1 MVKIKEADGFM
12 KIAVVG
18 AGLAGLSATWHALQ
32 KGYQVTL
39 FDALGIGAGASGV
52 STGLLYPCPGREAEH
67 SWRSLEGMEAT
78 RQLLHVAEEA
88 YGSPVASYTGIFRP
102 AESEDQRRDFQK
114 NQCKEAIWTKVDVPG
129 LAVNVGLWIESGI
142 TVFSRLYLQGLWIAC
157 QKKGAVFKKEHFNN
171 QEGFDKVIFAT
182 GAGTLAL
189 EACKK
194 MAFRTAIGQSLVCEW
209 KRKLPFSIASYGY
222 ISVTENPELCQIGST
237 YEHTAEPDPKK
248 ALQLI
253 DKVAAFYPE
262 AREFKILDIR
272 AGKRIAAKY
281 GHQPI
286 VLEIEPNHFLFT
298 GLGSRGM
305 LYHALFGCELLKLL

>member
-1 MVKIKEADGFM
+1 M

-18 AGLAGLSATWHALQ
+18 AGLAGLSATWHALE

-39 FDALGIGAGASGV
+39 FDAASIGAGASGV
-52 STGLLYPCPGREAEH
+52 STGLLYPCPGRVAEH

-78 RQLLHVAEEA
+78 RQLLQVAEEA

-114 NQCKEAIWTKVDVPG
+114 NQCKEAVWTQVDVPG
-129 LAVNVGLWIESGI
+129 LIVNEGLWIESGI
-142 TVFSRLYLQGLWIAC
+142 TVFSRLYLQGLWLAC
-157 QKKGAVFKKEHFNN
+157 EKKGAVFINEHFSHD
-171 QEGFDKVIFAT
+171 GFDKVIFAT
-182 GAGTLAL
+182 GSGTSAL
-189 EACKK
+189 DACKK
-194 MAFRTAIGQSLVCEW
+194 MAFRTAVGQSLVCQW
-209 KRKLPFSIASYGY
+209 NRALPFSIASYGY
-222 ISVTENPELCQIGST
+222 ISVTENPALCQVGST

-248 ALQLI
+248 AMQLL

-262 AREFKILDIR
+262 AREFKILEIR
-272 AGKRIAAKY
+272 AGKRIAAKE

-305 LYHALFGCELLKLL
+305 LYHALIGRELLNSL